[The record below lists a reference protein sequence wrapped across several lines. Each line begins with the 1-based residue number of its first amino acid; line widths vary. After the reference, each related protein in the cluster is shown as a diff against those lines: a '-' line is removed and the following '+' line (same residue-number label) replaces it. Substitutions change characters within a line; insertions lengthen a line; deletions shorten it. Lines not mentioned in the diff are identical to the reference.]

1 MPMRASKFLT
11 ALAAFMAA
19 LAPLWLGAPARAE
32 DIVVFAAA
40 SLKESLDEAAR
51 QYQTNSPDKI
61 LVSYA
66 ASSALAK
73 QIESGAPA
81 DLFISADLEWMDY
94 LASRNL
100 IKPATRADLLGNNLV
115 LIAPKDSTVALKLAP
130 GADLA
135 AALKGGKL
143 AMGDPDHVPAGKYGK
158 AALEKLGIWASVQ
171 ASVARAENVRSA
183 LAFVSRGEAPLG
195 IVYGTDAAADK
206 GVKVV
211 DIFPAGSYPPIVYPI
226 AETASGNKAG
236 IPRFAAFLRSADGK
250 AIFQRYGF
258 VPVQ

>member
-1 MPMRASKFLT
+1 MRISTLI
-11 ALAAFMAA
+11 AA
-19 LAPLWLGAPARAE
+19 LMLLLSPARAE

-81 DLFISADLEWMDY
+81 DVFISADLEWMDY
-94 LASRNL
+94 LATRNL
-100 IKPATRADLLGNNLV
+100 IKTATRADLLGNNLV
-115 LIAPKDSTVALKLAP
+115 LIAPKDSTVSIKLAP

-135 AALKGGKL
+135 GALKGGKL

-171 ASVARAENVRSA
+171 GSVARAENVRSA
-183 LAFVSRGEAPLG
+183 LAFVARGEAPLG
-195 IVYGTDAAADK
+195 IVYGTDATAEKA
-206 GVKVV
+206 VKVV
-211 DIFPAGSYPPIVYPI
+211 DIFPAGSYPAIVYPI
-226 AETASGNKAG
+226 AETASGKKAG
-236 IPRFAAFLRSADGK
+236 AAKFAAFLRSTDGK
-250 AIFQRYGF
+250 TIFQRYGF
-258 VPVQ
+258 VPAP

>member
-1 MPMRASKFLT
+1 MRASRLLT
-11 ALAAFMAA
+11 SIAAFAA
-19 LAPLWLGAPARAE
+19 FLSPLWTTAPARAE

-40 SLKESLDEAAR
+40 SLKESLDEATR

-81 DLFISADLEWMDY
+81 DVFISADLEWMDY
-94 LASRNL
+94 LATRNL

-115 LIAPKDSTVALKLAP
+115 LIAPKDSTVSIKLAP

-135 AALKGGKL
+135 GALKGGKL
-143 AMGDPDHVPAGKYGK
+143 SMGDPDHVPAGKYGK
-158 AALEKLGIWASVQ
+158 AALEKLGLWASVQ
-171 ASVARAENVRSA
+171 NSVARAENVRSA
-183 LAFVSRGEAPLG
+183 LAFVARGEAPLG
-195 IVYGTDAAADK
+195 IVYGTDATAEKA
-206 GVKVV
+206 VKVV

-226 AETASGNKAG
+226 AETASGSKAG
-236 IPRFAAFLRSADGK
+236 AAKFTAFLRSSDGK

-258 VPVQ
+258 VPVP

>member
-1 MPMRASKFLT
+1 MRASRLLT
-11 ALAAFMAA
+11 SIAALAAA
-19 LAPLWLGAPARAE
+19 LSPLWMTAPARAE

-51 QYQTNSPDKI
+51 QYQANSPDKI

-81 DLFISADLEWMDY
+81 DVFISADLEWMDY
-94 LASRNL
+94 LATRNL
-100 IKPATRADLLGNNLV
+100 IKPATRAELLGNNLV
-115 LIAPKDSTVALKLAP
+115 LIAPKDSKVAIKLAP

-135 AALKGGKL
+135 GALKGGKL

-158 AALEKLGIWASVQ
+158 AALEKLGLWASVQ
-171 ASVARAENVRSA
+171 NSVARAENVRSA
-183 LAFVSRGEAPLG
+183 LAFVARGEAPLG
-195 IVYGTDAAADK
+195 IVYGTDAAAEK
-206 GVKVV
+206 AVKVV

-236 IPRFAAFLRSADGK
+236 SAKFVAFLRSADGK

-258 VPVQ
+258 TAP

>member
-1 MPMRASKFLT
+1 MRASRLLT
-11 ALAAFMAA
+11 SIAAFVAA
-19 LAPLWLGAPARAE
+19 LLPLWLGSPARAE
-32 DIVVFAAA
+32 DVVVFAAA

-73 QIESGAPA
+73 QIEAGAPA
-81 DLFISADLEWMDY
+81 DVFISADLEWMDY
-94 LASRNL
+94 LATRNL
-100 IKPATRADLLGNNLV
+100 IKPATRADLLGNTLV
-115 LIAPKDSTVALKLAP
+115 LIAPKDSTAALKLAP
-130 GADLA
+130 GTDLA

-171 ASVARAENVRSA
+171 NSVARAENVRSA
-183 LAFVSRGEAPLG
+183 LAFLARGEAPLG
-195 IVYGTDAAADK
+195 IVYGTDAAAEK
-206 GVKVV
+206 AVKIV
-211 DIFPAGSYPPIVYPI
+211 DTFPAGSYPPIIYPV

-236 IPRFAAFLRSADGK
+236 AARFVAFLRSADGK
-250 AIFQRYGF
+250 AVFQRYGF
-258 VPVQ
+258 LPAP